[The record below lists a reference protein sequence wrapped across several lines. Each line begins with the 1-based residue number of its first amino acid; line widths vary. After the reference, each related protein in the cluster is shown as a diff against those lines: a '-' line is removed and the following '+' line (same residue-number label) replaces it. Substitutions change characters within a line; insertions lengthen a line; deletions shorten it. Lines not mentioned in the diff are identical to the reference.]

1 MGATGNTLENAGNT
15 LDLAYLLVVYIVWK
29 MDGVSPAKHDGSVS
43 DGGQIYGNGS
53 YFKSTQYSTSL
64 ILSTGVHRL
73 WHGMIINTGRAI
85 EYETGWHGQGWIDIV
100 GIKFGENVLE
110 PVYPK

>member
-53 YFKSTQYSTSL
+53 YFKSTQYTA
-64 ILSTGVHRL
+64 VARH
-73 WHGMIINTGRAI
+73 
-85 EYETGWHGQGWIDIV
+85 
-100 GIKFGENVLE
+100 
-110 PVYPK
+110 